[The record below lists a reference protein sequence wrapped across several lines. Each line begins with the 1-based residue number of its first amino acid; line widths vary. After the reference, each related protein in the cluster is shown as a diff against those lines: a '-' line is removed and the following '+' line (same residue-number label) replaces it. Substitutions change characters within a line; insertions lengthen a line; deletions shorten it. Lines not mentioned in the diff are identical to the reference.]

1 MSATA
6 TLPKEGSERLL
17 DAPVNDVDTKK
28 ERAMS
33 PDRISRI
40 RERAGWTLQEMG
52 DTLGVTRQAVS
63 AWERGVRT
71 PTEYQQALL
80 RQIEEELDARKQ
92 ERQRKQFVQ
101 AITGLAAGAGI
112 GALLSYLFNPNS
124 GNSGTDEPTDQ
135 SS

>member
-1 MSATA
+1 MSAVA
-6 TLPKEGSERLL
+6 AVSRGGSERTP
-17 DAPVNDVDTKK
+17 DSSVITVDIKK
-28 ERAMS
+28 DRAMS

-71 PTEYQQALL
+71 PGKYEQALL
-80 RQIEEELDARKQ
+80 RKIEGQLDQRDQKQ
-92 ERQRKQFVQ
+92 REQFVQ

-112 GALLSYLFNPNS
+112 AALLSFLFSNS
-124 GNSGTDEPTDQ
+124 NSADSGEDEPTD
-135 SS
+135 